1 MIVSTFPNHHSK
13 IILPFDTTQ
22 CRQYQSSVSFFQTQ
36 EREAKNKMRE
46 KAKELHRQRMEANKK
61 GVKSPGFGGGGF
73 GSNTG
78 YSAAPAVGDSAS
90 IPADINKPS
99 FTAMQ

>member
-1 MIVSTFPNHHSK
+1 
-13 IILPFDTTQ
+13 
-22 CRQYQSSVSFFQTQ
+22 
-36 EREAKNKMRE
+36 
-46 KAKELHRQRMEANKK
+46 MEANKK

-78 YSAAPAVGDSAS
+78 YSSAPIVGDSAT

-99 FTAMQ
+99 FTAIQ

>member
-1 MIVSTFPNHHSK
+1 MKHCQINGESIN
-13 IILPFDTTQ
+13 
-22 CRQYQSSVSFFQTQ
+22 CFQTQ

-46 KAKELHRQRMEANKK
+46 KAKELQRQRMEANKK

-78 YSAAPAVGDSAS
+78 YSPVPTVGDSS
-90 IPADINKPS
+90 TIPADI
-99 FTAMQ
+99 

>member
-1 MIVSTFPNHHSK
+1 MKHCHINRESIN
-13 IILPFDTTQ
+13 
-22 CRQYQSSVSFFQTQ
+22 FFQTQ

-46 KAKELHRQRMEANKK
+46 KAKELQRQRMEANKK

-78 YSAAPAVGDSAS
+78 YSSAPIVGDSAT

-99 FTAMQ
+99 FTAIQ

>member
-1 MIVSTFPNHHSK
+1 MKHCQINQVSVN
-13 IILPFDTTQ
+13 
-22 CRQYQSSVSFFQTQ
+22 FFQTQ

-46 KAKELHRQRMEANKK
+46 KAKELQRQRMEANKK

-78 YSAAPAVGDSAS
+78 YSSAPIVGDSSTIAS
-90 IPADINKPS
+90 DINKPS
-99 FTAMQ
+99 FTTIQ